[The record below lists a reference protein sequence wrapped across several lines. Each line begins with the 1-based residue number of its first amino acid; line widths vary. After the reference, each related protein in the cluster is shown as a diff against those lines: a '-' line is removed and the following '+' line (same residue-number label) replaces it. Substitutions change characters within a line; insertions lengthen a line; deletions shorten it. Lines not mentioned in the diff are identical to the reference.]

1 MKIKLT
7 VVFVACLFVQTTF
20 AQEDDYMQ
28 KITQKACECVSDL
41 SGTEN
46 ISSEELGLCMLG
58 EAVKYKEQLLRDH
71 NINMMNIDMEG
82 EELGR
87 LIGLRM
93 ISECPDVMMKMV
105 AMGEDDT
112 EEFEETLYVAEGKI
126 KAISKEEFIVFS
138 LKTDDGRTS
147 KFYWLT
153 FIQSDTDLQNNYE
166 KLKGKKVTIEYDI
179 YEFYDTKLQDY
190 RNYNIIESINTVE

>member
-7 VVFVACLFVQTTF
+7 LILVACLLIQTTY

-28 KITQKACECVSDL
+28 KITQKACECVANL
-41 SGTEN
+41 SETEN
-46 ISSEELGLCMLG
+46 ISNEELGLCMLG

-71 NINMMNIDMEG
+71 NINMMNIDIEG

-93 ISECPDVMMKMV
+93 ISQCPDVMMKMV
-105 AMGEDDT
+105 EMTEDDS
-112 EEFEETLYVAEGKI
+112 EEFEETLYIAEGKI
-126 KAISKEEFIVFS
+126 KAISKDEFIVFS
-138 LKTDDGRTS
+138 LKTEDGRTS

-153 FIQSDTDLQNNYE
+153 FIQSDTDLQNDYE
-166 KLKGKKVTIEYDI
+166 KLKGKKVVIEYDI
-179 YEFYDTKLQDY
+179 YEFYDTKLKDY

>member
-7 VVFVACLFVQTTF
+7 VVFVACLFFQTTF